1 MHEINK
7 DKFIL
12 SKLEKTEI
20 KLSNITMK
28 IIINKSKNCPKEKG
42 LFLDAKKID
51 KIILP
56 SFTKKLYKLSQ
67 NLK

>member
-7 DKFIL
+7 DKFIS
-12 SKLEKTEI
+12 SKFEKTEI

-28 IIINKSKNCPKEKG
+28 IILNKRKICPKEKG
-42 LFLDAKKID
+42 LFLNPKKAD